1 MADSRVNEAARP
13 NPMLEPLRI
22 LVGSWNT
29 MGNHPLVPGKTFHG
43 RTTFSWIEGGA
54 FLVMRS
60 QIDEPEIPSGIA
72 IIGTDDGS
80 GEYAMLYFD
89 ERGVSRRY
97 ATRIESN
104 EWRWWR
110 NDASF
115 SQRFVGTI
123 SLTARRSSATAN
135 SRGTAGT
142 GNPILPSP
150 ILASSERVRRR
161 IPRDRAARP

>member
-1 MADSRVNEAARP
+1 MANSRDNEAARP
-13 NPMLEPLRI
+13 NAMLEPLRI
-22 LVGSWNT
+22 LVGTWNT
-29 MGNHPLVPGKTFHG
+29 VGTHPLVPGKTFHG

-110 NDASF
+110 NDSSF

-123 SLTARRSSATAN
+123 SPDGQTIVSHGEYSRDGGDWQSDLALTYT
-135 SRGTAGT
+135 
-142 GNPILPSP
+142 
-150 ILASSERVRRR
+150 RVE
-161 IPRDRAARP
+161 